1 MRSLYRSLRVMENRA
16 SERVEFVS
24 HNRPGGRGAGVRAY
38 HEGMADS
45 GFQHELADRCD
56 PALIAI
62 LRRQT
67 PAQKLAVLDGMWRSA
82 RTLVA
87 AGVRAQHPTWS
98 EANLAQE
105 VAARMSHGAVP
116 HV

>member
-1 MRSLYRSLRVMENRA
+1 MAAMYRSLRVMKNRA
-16 SERVEFVS
+16 SERVVFVS
-24 HNRPGGRGAGVRAY
+24 NNRPGGRGVGAGAY

-45 GFQHELADRCD
+45 GFQHELSDRCD
-56 PALIAI
+56 PALISI

-116 HV
+116 YV